1 MSRHTSIAL
10 LVVWWW
16 SFFRLELVSRPRT
29 RRPALREV
37 TDYGA

>member
-16 SFFRLELVSRPRT
+16 SFFRLELVSRLRCG
-29 RRPALREV
+29 PALREV